1 MRHSNKYYM
10 KVKKINV
17 IKNYYYIKKVK
28 KKKLKIGLEPFLFL
42 FLFDNSVITMRERR
56 SEPWTSPSKTP
67 GGAN

>member
-1 MRHSNKYYM
+1 M

-17 IKNYYYIKKVK
+17 IKNYYYIKKVKK